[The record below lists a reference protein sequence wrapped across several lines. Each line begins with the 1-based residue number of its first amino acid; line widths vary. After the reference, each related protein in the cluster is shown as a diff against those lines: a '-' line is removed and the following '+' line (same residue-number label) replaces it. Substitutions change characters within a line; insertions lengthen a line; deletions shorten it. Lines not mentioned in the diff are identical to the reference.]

1 MIKRHVLLLTA
12 VLGMAAAQTVEAQ
25 TVPTLPSTPS
35 GIRTAQQ
42 DPNLT
47 NARITVNTGSYVG
60 PLSVLLAS
68 IAKSAGYEVIFNFNV
83 DALALINGEIVTASM
98 SGGAGSTG
106 TSTTGNTAGNQTGPS
121 APIAYASP
129 IGRPQELPA
138 KPVTHSFASKP
149 FNEVWPLL
157 MDVYEL
163 NYEIVRLGGGNILR
177 ISQRPRQLSIVLAHT
192 TAVAA
197 REKTTEFFG
206 EAAYK
211 DEDYVDNTGTKR
223 TRKVFDGYRLPDT
236 LKILADTENN
246 RLIVGGTNEQVDKVR
261 SFVSTIDIPKQ
272 ASNTVIQG
280 QATYNVNGSVDDVIS
295 VLKTR
300 YPSVQ
305 VIPFGSGRQ
314 LLLNGPKPQ
323 LDEIQSLLTLID
335 SASNAA
341 IASTSK
347 IYQVKGQQA
356 DALAVLTAQYP
367 TLKVTPVGTTGQLI
381 VTGPQSQLD
390 AALALLGQVD
400 RAAPAA
406 GQTTQRVFTLINASA
421 EEVKATLEGTLAR
434 DLTNT
439 GSNLTPNAT
448 LINPLTG
455 QPYTNGPLAN
465 MPVGTAAALSGQS
478 AGTANTGAAASA
490 PATAATIIADK
501 RTNTLIVRGTPEQ
514 VAQIAE
520 LVPTLDT
527 RVPQINVQIRI
538 QEITETAARSL
549 GVDWKASFGGFSVT
563 AGGGG
568 LTAAFD
574 PTQNLVG
581 FNLGPTLK
589 TLETQGVSKSVYD
602 GSVTMQSGQR
612 ALGAGTDTQNS
623 SSTAAASIKSGG
635 RLEINIPSQAANVPA
650 IQKQVD
656 YGVNLDFFSP
666 QVAPDGTITLR
677 VRGQVNDLRTPLEAV
692 DSAGAV
698 PNVLRFTN
706 SEAQTTL
713 TFKSGQTLLLS
724 GLLADKDTVSNGGV
738 PFLSQIPVIGG
749 LFGSQS
755 KSNTKTQ
762 LLVVITGTVVK

>member
-1 MIKRHVLLLTA
+1 MR
-12 VLGMAAAQTVEAQ
+12 
-25 TVPTLPSTPS
+25 
-35 GIRTAQQ
+35 
-42 DPNLT
+42 
-47 NARITVNTGSYVG
+47 
-60 PLSVLLAS
+60 
-68 IAKSAGYEVIFNFNV
+68 
-83 DALALINGEIVTASM
+83 
-98 SGGAGSTG
+98 
-106 TSTTGNTAGNQTGPS
+106 
-121 APIAYASP
+121 
-129 IGRPQELPA
+129 
-138 KPVTHSFASKP
+138 
-149 FNEVWPLL
+149 
-157 MDVYEL
+157 
-163 NYEIVRLGGGNILR
+163 
-177 ISQRPRQLSIVLAHT
+177 
-192 TAVAA
+192 
-197 REKTTEFFG
+197 
-206 EAAYK
+206 
-211 DEDYVDNTGTKR
+211 
-223 TRKVFDGYRLPDT
+223 
-236 LKILADTENN
+236 ILADVENN
-246 RLIVGGTNEQVDKVR
+246 RLIAGGTTEETTKIR
-261 SFVSTIDIPKQ
+261 SFISTIDIPKAVTPTINQ
-272 ASNTVIQG
+272 GQSIYNIKGSAADINTV
-280 QATYNVNGSVDDVIS
+280 
-295 VLKTR
+295 LK
-300 YPSVQ
+300 
-305 VIPFGSGRQ
+305 
-314 LLLNGPKPQ
+314 
-323 LDEIQSLLTLID
+323 
-335 SASNAA
+335 
-341 IASTSK
+341 
-347 IYQVKGQQA
+347 
-356 DALAVLTAQYP
+356 AQYP
-367 TLKVTPVGTTGQLI
+367 DLKITPVGQTGQLI
-381 VTGPQSQLD
+381 LSGAQDQLT

-400 RAAPAA
+400 RAAPAQA
-406 GQTTQRVFTLINASA
+406 QTTQRVFTLINASA
-421 EEVKATLEGTLAR
+421 EEVKATLEGALAR

-478 AGTANTGAAASA
+478 AGTANTVAAASA

-635 RLEINIPSQAANVPA
+635 RLEINIPSAAANVPA